1 MLILGKNHLK
11 DLMMILN
18 KMKIVKLQ
26 GLVWVQLIDWFNVL
40 VKKIC
45 SQSYHKLL
53 VNFSNIMIGG
63 ISILQL
69 WLFHKWVSI
78 LKKLMKLNLLLK
90 KLWVCLMILTLWL
103 DMLYATLLG
112 KYQMIWN
119 LNSKKLSLIKFF
131 LHLSLD
137 YRMKMFLVWL
147 HIFMLV

>member
-45 SQSYHKLL
+45 FQSYHKLL

-119 LNSKKLSLIKFF
+119 LNSKKLSLIKSF